1 MSTTITTDEI
11 IEDTQGKPG
20 AQLAG
25 ERIQQGYSQEYV
37 AGKLHLRVKLIEL
50 LEADDY
56 YSMPEPVFI
65 KGYLRAYAKLLNVPP
80 QPLLDSFNSI
90 YKTTERKTE
99 KALWQS
105 RRETNKA
112 EHAIRWLTGF
122 FAVIVL
128 AAVAVW
134 WYTNKDNESLFPSNI
149 SRAETSPS
157 KTETEIRLTDLSK
170 MRSLLSSPASSSP
183 AVASAPETPAIEVP
197 SSETKAA
204 SSSLPSP
211 QPAEE
216 TEKEGG

>member
-1 MSTTITTDEI
+1 MNTTTITMDEI
-11 IEDTQGKPG
+11 TEGMDSKPG
-20 AQLAG
+20 AQLAA
-25 ERIQQGYSQEYV
+25 ERMQQGYSLEYV

-65 KGYLRAYAKLLNVPP
+65 KGYLRAYAKLLNLQP
-80 QPLLDSFNSI
+80 QPLLDRFNSI
-90 YKTTERKTE
+90 YKTTERKVE

-105 RRETNKA
+105 RRETNRA

-134 WYTNKDNESLFPSNI
+134 WYTNKDNENFFPSTVN
-149 SRAETSPS
+149 RAETSPS

-170 MRSLLSSPASSSP
+170 MRSLLSSPASSN
-183 AVASAPETPAIEVP
+183 
-197 SSETKAA
+197 
-204 SSSLPSP
+204 SSSLPSL
-211 QPAEE
+211 QPVEA
-216 TEKEGG
+216 TEKEGV